1 MTKFHKL
8 AQLNKDIELLESY
21 GDFKS
26 ADILH
31 NKFIRL
37 AQSEVVP
44 ASYKTPEGDRG
55 PTYKKRFNQKLK
67 AGLAAEG
74 RKKDN
79 IISSIY
85 ADPSFF
91 DEDKK
96 QLESLIRGAVAP
108 TTSPTS
114 SPTSRPTSGVSSTG
128 SSTGTSTNENFT
140 ELQTDLS
147 KVYMAKL
154 NAAKNFGELDSIQR
168 IYKSDDGILPQE
180 STILDDRIVN
190 IKNTKRNNLMS
201 GLQNS
206 LDAVSVP
213 SDNSAT
219 ETTNESSIPKLKERI
234 QHYKNKIDEYY
245 ITKDQAKKK
254 NMLKYLKKFIKENYD
269 NQLLD
274 SKSYVTLM
282 NDLGI
287 KIVI

>member
-1 MTKFHKL
+1 MTKFQKL
-8 AQLNKDIELLESY
+8 AQIFKDIELLESY

-26 ADILH
+26 ANILH
-31 NKFIRL
+31 KQFIRL
-37 AQSEVVP
+37 AQNEVDP
-44 ASYKTPEGDRG
+44 ASYNTPEGDRG

-85 ADPSFF
+85 ANPFFF

-108 TTSPTS
+108 TTNTNS
-114 SPTSRPTSGVSSTG
+114 SGALIPSSAA
-128 SSTGTSTNENFT
+128 SNTNQPATNTNQNFT
-140 ELQTDLS
+140 ELQTDLA
-147 KVYMAKL
+147 KDYMAKL
-154 NAAKNFGELDSIQR
+154 NAAKGEWDLDFIKMQYDR
-168 IYKSDDGILPQE
+168 EGLAPFEQK
-180 STILDDRIVN
+180 ILDDRIEN
-190 IKNTKRNNLMS
+190 IKNTKHNNLMS

-254 NMLKYLKKFIKENYD
+254 NMFKYLKKFIKENYD

-274 SKSYVTLM
+274 SKSYVMLM
-282 NDLGI
+282 KQLGI
-287 KIVI
+287 TILT